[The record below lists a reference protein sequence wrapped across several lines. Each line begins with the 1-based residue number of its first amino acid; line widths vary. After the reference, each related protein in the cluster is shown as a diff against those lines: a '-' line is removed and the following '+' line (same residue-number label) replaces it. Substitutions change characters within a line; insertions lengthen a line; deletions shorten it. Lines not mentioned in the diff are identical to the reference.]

1 MESIEV
7 LGKPFSTTSSLT
19 KHKCEK
25 GSEIVDAIC
34 EMRASCMQLDLPKC
48 ELDLIQQKEA
58 QMVKEEQLKE
68 GKRSRAQGQRAPLQ

>member
-1 MESIEV
+1 MESIEAV
-7 LGKPFSTTSSLT
+7 EKPSLITSSST
-19 KHKCEK
+19 KCKREK

-48 ELDLIQQKEA
+48 ELDLMQQKEA